1 MVRIRLKR
9 FGRPHRPYYRIA
21 AMDQRSAR
29 DSKTI
34 EELGVFDPIEKDKGK
49 QIQLDTERAKYWLS
63 VGAQPT
69 QTVASLFKR
78 AGIEAKSGTPVA

>member
-9 FGRPHRPYYRIA
+9 FGRPHRPFYRIA

-34 EELGVFDPIEKDKGK
+34 EEIGVFDPLEKDKAK
-49 QIQLDTERAKYWLS
+49 QITLDADRAKYWIS

-69 QTVASLFKR
+69 ETVASLFKR
-78 AGIEAKSGTPVA
+78 AGVDAKSGTPVA

>member
-9 FGRPHRPYYRIA
+9 FGRPHRPFYRIA

-34 EELGVFDPIEKDKGK
+34 EELGIFNPVELDKSK
-49 QIQLDTERAKYWLS
+49 QLTINAERAAYWIS

-69 QTVASLFKR
+69 ETVASLFKR
-78 AGIEAKSGTPVA
+78 AGIQTTSKA

>member
-1 MVRIRLKR
+1 VVRIRLKR
-9 FGRPHRPYYRIA
+9 FGRPHRPFYRIA

-34 EELGVFDPIEKDKGK
+34 EELGVFNPLELDKSK
-49 QIQLDTERAKYWLS
+49 QLTVNAERASYWLS

-69 QTVASLFKR
+69 ETVAALLKR
-78 AGIEAKSGTPVA
+78 AGVTAATAKA

>member
-9 FGRPHRPYYRIA
+9 FGRPHRPFYRIA

-34 EELGVFDPIEKDKGK
+34 EELGTFNPVELDKSK
-49 QIQLDTERAKYWLS
+49 QIEINAERASYWLS

-69 QTVASLFKR
+69 ETVASLFKR
-78 AGIEAKSGTPVA
+78 AGIEAKKA

>member
-9 FGRPHRPYYRIA
+9 FGRPHRPFYRIA

-34 EELGVFDPIEKDKGK
+34 EELGVFDPIEKDKSK
-49 QIQLDTERAKYWLS
+49 QITINADRAKYWIS

-69 QTVASLFKR
+69 ETVATLFKR
-78 AGIEAKSGTPVA
+78 AGIEAKPGTPVA